1 MTDHI
6 IHLIIRALYKKDF
19 NAVKKLIEV
28 LEEDGNEERNSEYKE
43 DTHLR
48 E

>member
-6 IHLIIRALYKKDF
+6 IHIIIRALYKKDF
-19 NAVKKLIEV
+19 NAVRKIIEV
-28 LEEDGNEERNSEYKE
+28 LEENSNEERNSEYKE